1 MKTFIVTVAAII
13 LIMVFPMQNVQ
24 DIVNSHKIERFDE
37 IVYSA
42 CQKARTDGMFTE
54 SNISEMKD
62 SILSEFPDVSEDEI
76 IIEVTTSIKYKK
88 FELDKRETINYRIGV
103 PIKKIVSLGKF
114 LGIEDKDNRCDYIT
128 EGYVLSE
135 VVEK

>member
-13 LIMVFPMQNVQ
+13 LLMVFPMQNVL

-42 CQKARTDGMFTE
+42 CQKARTDGRFTE
-54 SNISEMKD
+54 SNISEMQD
-62 SILSEFPDVSEDEI
+62 NILAEFPDVSEDEI
-76 IIEVTTSIKYKK
+76 IIEVTETMKYKR
-88 FELDKRETINYRIGV
+88 FEFDSRETINYKIGV
-103 PIKKIVSLGKF
+103 PIKKIVSLGKI
-114 LGIEDKDNRCDYIT
+114 LGIKDEDNRTDYVM

-135 VVEK
+135 ALE

>member
-13 LIMVFPMQNVQ
+13 LLMVFPMQNVQ

-42 CQKARTDGMFTE
+42 CQKARTDGRFTE

-62 SILSEFPDVSEDEI
+62 NILAEFPDISEDEI
-76 IIEVTTSIKYKK
+76 IIDVTTSMKYKR
-88 FELDKRETINYRIGV
+88 FEFDSRETINYKIGV
-103 PIKKIVSLGKF
+103 PIKKIVSLGKI
-114 LGIEDKDNRCDYIT
+114 LGIKDEDNRTDYVM
-128 EGYVLSE
+128 EGYV
-135 VVEK
+135 

>member
-13 LIMVFPMQNVQ
+13 LLMVFPMQNVL

-42 CQKARTDGMFTE
+42 CQKARTDGRFTE
-54 SNISEMKD
+54 SNISQMKD
-62 SILSEFPDVSEDEI
+62 NILAEFPDVSEDEI
-76 IIEVTTSIKYKK
+76 IIEVTETMKYKR
-88 FELDKRETINYRIGV
+88 FEFDSRETINYKIGV
-103 PIKKIVSLGKF
+103 PIKKIVSLGKI
-114 LGIEDKDNRCDYIT
+114 LGIKDEDNRTDYVM

-135 VVEK
+135 ALE

>member
-13 LIMVFPMQNVQ
+13 LLMVFPMQNVL

-42 CQKARTDGMFTE
+42 CQKARTDGRFTE

-62 SILSEFPDVSEDEI
+62 SILAEFPDISEGEI
-76 IIEVTTSIKYKK
+76 IIDVTTSMKYKR
-88 FELDKRETINYRIGV
+88 FEFDSRETVNYRIGV
-103 PIKKIVSLGKF
+103 PIKKIISLGKI
-114 LGIEDKDNRCDYIT
+114 LGIKDEDNRTDYIMK
-128 EGYVLSE
+128 GYVLSE
-135 VVEK
+135 ALE